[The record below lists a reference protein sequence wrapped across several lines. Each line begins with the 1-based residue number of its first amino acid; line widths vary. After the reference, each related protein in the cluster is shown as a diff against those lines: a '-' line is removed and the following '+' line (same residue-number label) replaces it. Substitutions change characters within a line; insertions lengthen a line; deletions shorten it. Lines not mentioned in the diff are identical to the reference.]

1 MLTPMIWNRISLV
14 VAAAGVALS
23 AAATTPSA
31 LAKDRPAYDQAEVR
45 KDGDFA
51 EFLGWLRESLERPQK
66 IEVLEGLPHPRE
78 GDVLIRERLKK
89 KYVLL
94 FDAEF
99 YAGPLRPN
107 VEQAAAARVI
117 LPEAISEY
125 AGEKDCAGF
134 HADYALRWTDAKKEV
149 WTALF
154 CYGCGEVAIFGP
166 AGSLKADLSGPDE
179 KAWREWLA
187 QFDYARPPPKGR

>member
-1 MLTPMIWNRISLV
+1 MVGACLTL
-14 VAAAGVALS
+14 AAQ
-23 AAATTPSA
+23 ATTPAVLSPEG
-31 LAKDRPAYDQAEVR
+31 PAYDRAEVR

-51 EFLGWLRESLERPQK
+51 EYLGLLRDSLERPVK
-66 IEVLEGLPHPRE
+66 IEVFEGLPHPHE

-89 KYVLL
+89 KIVLIL
-94 FDAEF
+94 DAEF
-99 YAGPLRPN
+99 YAGALRPN

-125 AGEKDCAGF
+125 AGEKDCAAF
-134 HADYALRWTDAKKEV
+134 HADYALRWTDARKEV

-179 KAWREWLA
+179 AAWREWLA
-187 QFDYARPPPKGR
+187 QFDYARPPPKRR

>member
-1 MLTPMIWNRISLV
+1 MKTLKRSLSWLALTCLV
-14 VAAAGVALS
+14 SVAQATVPTAL
-23 AAATTPSA
+23 P
-31 LAKDRPAYDQAEVR
+31 KDAPEYDQAEVR

-51 EFLGWLRESLERPQK
+51 EYLGLLRESLERPAK
-66 IEVLEGLPHPRE
+66 IEVFEGLPHPRE

-89 KYVLL
+89 KSVVI

-107 VEQAAAARVI
+107 LEQAATARVI
-117 LPEAISEY
+117 LPEAISEFT
-125 AGEKDCAGF
+125 GEKHCGAF
-134 HADYALRWTDAKKEV
+134 HADYALRWTDAKQQL

-166 AGSLKADLSGPDE
+166 AGSLKADLGGPDE

-187 QFDYARPPPKGR
+187 QFDYARPPPRPQKK